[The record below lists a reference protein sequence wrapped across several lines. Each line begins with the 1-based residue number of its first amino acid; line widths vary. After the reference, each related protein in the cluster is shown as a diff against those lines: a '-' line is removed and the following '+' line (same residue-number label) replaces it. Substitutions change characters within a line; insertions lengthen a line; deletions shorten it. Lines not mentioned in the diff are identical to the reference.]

1 MAPVSR
7 LAYRLLP
14 ASRPRSP
21 AWGEKVVRPER
32 FELPA
37 FWFVAEFHPLHPTTP
52 ANQTQQNNRRRCYG
66 FCPVLAGF
74 GSSSRTENG
83 QTRMARKNARCKTGV
98 FQLAESA
105 KIQHG
110 RLSCWRLLRGTAY
123 RREAIRDWLLSQ
135 EQQRNGKNAR
145 PGRGS
150 KDVCL
155 GLRRQSYSA
164 SQRNR
169 VHLRADSP
177 GVVVVLSATEAA
189 LKRIA
194 LDDDPRAV
202 TLKFQHVLSAPNFD
216 HLSLTRAN
224 LTFN

>member
-1 MAPVSR
+1 MPATKTRQSLVPRNMPRLRLSLHDAPVPPFPLRPAPAARVSAER
-7 LAYRLLP
+7 FGAPGESWSWRTLA
-14 ASRPRSP
+14 
-21 AWGEKVVRPER
+21 GESAECSKPVAKRTAISMKMVRPER

-110 RLSCWRLLRGTAY
+110 DRKST
-123 RREAIRDWLLSQ
+123 
-135 EQQRNGKNAR
+135 
-145 PGRGS
+145 
-150 KDVCL
+150 
-155 GLRRQSYSA
+155 
-164 SQRNR
+164 
-169 VHLRADSP
+169 
-177 GVVVVLSATEAA
+177 
-189 LKRIA
+189 
-194 LDDDPRAV
+194 
-202 TLKFQHVLSAPNFD
+202 
-216 HLSLTRAN
+216 
-224 LTFN
+224 